1 MTLRTAVFAEYEELH
16 GVLMAWGNVPAVA
29 RDMQNLCACSL
40 HDARMQEP
48 LRFAGLSP
56 QNPDMAYNTIWMLG
70 S

>member
-1 MTLRTAVFAEYEELH
+1 
-16 GVLMAWGNVPAVA
+16 MAWGNVPAVA